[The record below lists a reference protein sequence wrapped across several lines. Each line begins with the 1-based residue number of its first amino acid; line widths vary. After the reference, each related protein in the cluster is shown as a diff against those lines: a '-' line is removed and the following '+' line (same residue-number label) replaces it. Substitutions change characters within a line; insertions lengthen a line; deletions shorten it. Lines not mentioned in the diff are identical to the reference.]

1 MQKTSRYKTDSQPLL
16 SNREVEEVQAFSD
29 KLFQL
34 LVEQAEKDS
43 PNGAVAVAFLER
55 AMDFAHFAYGKDG
68 AKNLTLDML
77 QDIQKRYDFERN

>member
-1 MQKTSRYKTDSQPLL
+1 MQKTSRFETDSQPLL

-43 PNGAVAVAFLER
+43 PKDAVAVAFLER

-77 QDIQKRYDFERN
+77 QDIQKRYDFGRN

>member
-1 MQKTSRYKTDSQPLL
+1 MQETPRFEADAQPLL
-16 SNREVEEVQAFSD
+16 SNREIEDVQAFSD

-34 LVEQAEKDS
+34 LAEQAEKNS
-43 PNGAVAVAFLER
+43 HNGAVAVAFLER
-55 AMDFAHFAYGKDG
+55 ALDFAHFAYGKDG

>member
-1 MQKTSRYKTDSQPLL
+1 MQKTSRFETDSQPQL
-16 SNREVEEVQAFSD
+16 SNREFEVVRDFSD

-43 PNGAVAVAFLER
+43 PKDAVAVAFLER

>member
-1 MQKTSRYKTDSQPLL
+1 MQKTSRFETDSQPLL
-16 SNREVEEVQAFSD
+16 SNREVEEVEAFSD

-43 PNGAVAVAFLER
+43 PKDAVAVAFLER

-77 QDIQKRYDFERN
+77 QDLQKRYDFERN